1 MLWSVVSGQWSV
13 VSGQWAVSQVDS
25 CKIVYINKNASF
37 RVPPSCLV
45 SCTAEHKIYNR
56 NNYHNYSL
64 ATDTLER

>member
-1 MLWSVVSGQWSV
+1 MCSQLTEHDASNVQCCGQWSV

-45 SCTAEHKIYNR
+45 SRVMHSRAQNIQQK
-56 NNYHNYSL
+56 
-64 ATDTLER
+64 